1 MQAAAGHDL
10 DSLLMVQCSTPSP
23 THISGQLMNFLRTP
37 HCWVAGKRTRFAEVA
52 RSSLS
57 LLALILSLP
66 VLAQPQPP
74 VTLHYIQRPPYM
86 TPTAEGLAGLTG
98 LPTYLA
104 FKNAHVPFHIEE
116 TSFARQLHMLE
127 TNSGQDCM
135 IGMFKKPERE
145 LFAKYTKPVYQ
156 DQPQILL
163 TTSANASKVSRFES
177 LLDLFG
183 DKSLVLLV
191 KLGYSYSN
199 SLDALIERYQPKR
212 ITTTDEN
219 LLMVKAIKMKMA
231 DYMFMAPE
239 EAAVAIGAAGFDR
252 ADFKQ
257 VKLKSMPDGDY
268 RHIMCSKKVPDEV
281 INKLNAAIK
290 FRK

>member
-1 MQAAAGHDL
+1 
-10 DSLLMVQCSTPSP
+10 
-23 THISGQLMNFLRTP
+23 MNYLGTS
-37 HCWVAGKRTRFAEVA
+37 HSWIAGKRTWSVEVA
-52 RSSLS
+52 RRAMPYLG
-57 LLALILSLP
+57 LILSLP
-66 VLAQPQPP
+66 VVAQSQPP

-86 TPTAEGLAGLTG
+86 TPTADGLAGLTG

-104 FKNAHVPFHIEE
+104 FKNAHVPFVIEE

-135 IGMFKKPERE
+135 IGMFKKSERE
-145 LFAKYTKPVYQ
+145 LFAKYSKPVYQ

-163 TTSANASKVSRFES
+163 TASANASKVSRFES
-177 LLDLFG
+177 LSDLFG

-191 KLGYSYSN
+191 KLGYSYSS
-199 SLDALIERYQPKR
+199 SLDALIERYQPRR
-212 ITTTDEN
+212 IKTTDEN
-219 LLMVKAIKMKMA
+219 LLMIKAIKMKMA

-239 EAAVAIGAAGFDR
+239 EAAVAIGVAGFDR

-281 INKLNAAIK
+281 INKLNTAIK
-290 FRK
+290 FGK